1 MIYAS
6 TYLLYSSE
14 DIFLAQ
20 WTAQELGKRGIITWN
35 KHMGSTSGEDMGEAL
50 KEAIQKQAFII
61 VFISPDAVASPR
73 LKDALTIA
81 FAMDSEMGDSQR
93 IIPIYLGDPVEL
105 VSSSQLLRDKWL
117 HPDGNKVKGF
127 NIVSEPDPNNVSR
140 AEKIAEQVAEGIYQL
155 LKIPEQ
161 QEVVI
166 YLDQRGEGLRHG
178 EPQNIPDDIKALEVP
193 ALVFRPNLSQRR
205 QHETLY
211 GNNWDD
217 LRLTIEWALS
227 KALGGVKW
235 THPKN
240 IRILGASQLG
250 FPFILGQYFNRNTPA
265 NLYCQTTEGKFFNNR
280 QQQRHASLEGG
291 NPNCN
296 TPHPKIK
303 QIPKST
309 NIKSM
314 SLLLLS
320 GEKFVSDVCH
330 YLKEQ
335 KVNSHP
341 MVWVKHD
348 YFKSNKQI
356 MSYISDIVA
365 LLKSLTSEHKELSTI
380 YLYCGLPFSVI
391 PLLAAN
397 LLHVAGNI
405 IFMEYR
411 RDLQGKGAA
420 AGEIY
425 TPLRTRWGD
434 IDTNQ
439 TLNLSV
445 HCPKTKILFLA
456 ANPVAT
462 PKLQLKEEMEKI
474 QANLK
479 SAKESDDLE
488 LKHKAA
494 VSMEILMQA
503 LLDEPPEIVHFSGHG
518 VEQGIFL
525 QDEKG
530 FQKIIPGKVLERLFK
545 EFKDKIKCVIL
556 NACYTEPQA
565 RAIKSVIPIVIGMK
579 EELEDE
585 AAIAFST
592 GFYKAIGAG
601 KNIPAAFNMGLA
613 AIEVEEPPG
622 KDIAV
627 LL

>member
-20 WTAQELGKRGIITWN
+20 WTALELGKRGIITWN

-61 VFISPDAVASPR
+61 VFISPDAMASSR
-73 LKDALTIA
+73 LKETLTTT

-93 IIPIYLGDPVEL
+93 LIPIYLGDPVEL
-105 VSSSQLLRDKWL
+105 VFSSQLLRDKLL

-127 NIVSEPDPNNVSR
+127 NIVPEPDPNNVSR
-140 AEKIAEQVAEGIYQL
+140 AEKIAKQVVERIYQL

-161 QEVVI
+161 REVAI
-166 YLDQRGEGLRHG
+166 YLDQRGEGLRQG
-178 EPQNIPDDIKALEVP
+178 EPQNIPDDIKVLEDP
-193 ALVFRPNLSQRR
+193 ALVFRPNLTQRS

-211 GNNWDD
+211 GDD
-217 LRLTIEWALS
+217 WYNLRLTIEWALS
-227 KALGGVKW
+227 KALGGVRW
-235 THPKN
+235 SHPKN

-265 NLYCQTTEGKFFNNR
+265 NLYCQNTKGKFFNNR
-280 QQQRHASLEGG
+280 KQQRHAPLEGG
-291 NPNCN
+291 NPHCT

-303 QIPKST
+303 QLPK
-309 NIKSM
+309 NAKVKAI

-341 MVWVKHD
+341 MFWVKHD
-348 YFKSNKQI
+348 YFKSNKQV

-365 LLKSLTSEHKELSTI
+365 LLKSLKSEHEELSTI

-397 LLHVAGNI
+397 LLHVAENI

-420 AGEIY
+420 AGEMY
-425 TPLRTRWGD
+425 APLRTRWGD

-445 HCPKTKILFLA
+445 HRPKTKILFLA
-456 ANPVAT
+456 ANPWT
-462 PKLQLKEEMEKI
+462 MPKLELEKEIKKI
-474 QANLK
+474 QTNLK
-479 SAKESDDLE
+479 LAKEKDNLE
-488 LKHKAA
+488 LKHKEA
-494 VSMEILMQA
+494 VSMEILIQA
-503 LLDEPPEIVHFSGHG
+503 LLDESPDIVHFSGHG
-518 VEQGIFL
+518 VEQGIIL
-525 QDEKG
+525 QDEYG
-530 FQKIIPGKVLERLFK
+530 ARKVITKEALESLFK

-556 NACYTEPQA
+556 NACFSEFQA
-565 RAIKSVIPIVIGMK
+565 TAIRSVIPIVIGMK
-579 EELEDE
+579 AELEDE
-585 AAIAFST
+585 SAIVFST
-592 GFYKAIGAG
+592 GFYQAIGAG
-601 KNIPAAFNMGLA
+601 KNIPTAFNLGLST
-613 AIEVEEPPG
+613 IKGPSS

>member
-35 KHMGSTSGEDMGEAL
+35 KHLGSTSGEDRGEAL

-73 LKDALTIA
+73 LKEALTIA
-81 FAMDSEMGDSQR
+81 FTMNSEVGDSQR

-105 VSSSQLLRDKWL
+105 VSSHQLLRDKWL
-117 HPDGNKVKGF
+117 HPDGDKVKGF
-127 NIVSEPDPNNVSR
+127 NIVPEPDPNNVSR
-140 AEKIAEQVAEGIYQL
+140 AEKIAEQVAERIYQL

-161 QEVVI
+161 REVVI
-166 YLDQRGEGLRHG
+166 YLDQRGEGLHHG

-193 ALVFRPNLSQRR
+193 ALVFRPNLTQRS

-211 GNNWDD
+211 GNDWDD
-217 LRLTIEWALS
+217 LRLTIEGALS
-227 KALGGVKW
+227 KALGGVRW

-250 FPFILGQYFNRNTPA
+250 FPFMLGQYFNRNTPA
-265 NLYCQTTEGKFFNNR
+265 NLYCQNTKGKFFNNR
-280 QQQRHASLEGG
+280 KQQRHAPLEGG
-291 NPNCN
+291 NPHCA
-296 TPHPKIK
+296 TPHPDIK
-303 QIPKST
+303 PIPKGT
-309 NIKSM
+309 NVKVV

-320 GEKFVSDVCH
+320 GEKFVSDVCQ
-330 YLKEQ
+330 YLKERQ
-335 KVNSHP
+335 GNSQQL
-341 MVWVKHD
+341 VWVKHD
-348 YFKSNKQI
+348 YFKSNKKVI
-356 MSYISDIVA
+356 SYISDIVA
-365 LLKSLTSEHKELSTI
+365 LLKSLTSRHKELSTI

-411 RDLQGKGAA
+411 RDLQGKGAE
-420 AGEIY
+420 AGEMY

-439 TLNLSV
+439 TFDLPV
-445 HCPKTKILFLA
+445 HRLKTKILFLA
-456 ANPVAT
+456 ANPWT
-462 PKLQLKEEMEKI
+462 MPKLELEKEIEKI
-474 QANLK
+474 QTNLK
-479 SAKESDDLE
+479 LAKEKDNLE
-488 LKHKAA
+488 LKYKEA
-494 VSMEILMQA
+494 VSMESLIQA
-503 LLDEPPEIVHFSGHG
+503 LLDESPDIVHFSGHG
-518 VEQGIFL
+518 VEQGIIL
-525 QDEKG
+525 QDEYG
-530 FQKIIPGKVLERLFK
+530 ARKIVTREALESLFK
-545 EFKDKIKCVIL
+545 EFKDRIKCVIL
-556 NACYTEPQA
+556 NACYSELQA
-565 RAIKSVIPIVIGMK
+565 TAIKSFVPIVIGMK
-579 EELEDE
+579 EELDDE

-592 GFYKAIGAG
+592 GFYQAIGAG
-601 KNIPAAFNMGLA
+601 KNIPTAFNLGLST
-613 AIEVEEPPG
+613 IKGPPG